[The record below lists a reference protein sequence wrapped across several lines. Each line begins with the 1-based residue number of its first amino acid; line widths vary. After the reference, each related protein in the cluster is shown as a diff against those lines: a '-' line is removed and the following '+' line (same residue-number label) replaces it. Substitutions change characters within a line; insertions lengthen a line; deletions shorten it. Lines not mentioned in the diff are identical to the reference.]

1 MEALVLRTRVI
12 PSKRVR
18 EEFSL
23 VYELRGAQKAVD
35 YLAKHYK
42 VRRMKI
48 VVDGRRVGRKYLAIY
63 EDNVSYFKK
72 RSLKKK
78 IVLHEF
84 YHHLAYNEVVSSKG
98 EERKADKYARKM
110 CVLHF

>member
-1 MEALVLRTRVI
+1 MRTRVV

-23 VYELRGAQKAVD
+23 VYELLGAQKAVD
-35 YLAKHYK
+35 FLAKHYG

-48 VVDGRRVGRKYLAIY
+48 VLDGRKVGGKYLAVY
-63 EDNVSYFKK
+63 QDNISYFKK
-72 RSLKKK
+72 RSIKKK

-84 YHHLAYNEVVSSKG
+84 YHHLAHNNIVSSKG
-98 EERKADKYARKM
+98 EEQKAKKYARKM
-110 CVLHF
+110 IKI

>member
-1 MEALVLRTRVI
+1 MRTRVI

-23 VYELRGAQKAVD
+23 VYELLGAQKAVD
-35 YLAKHYK
+35 FLAKYYR

-48 VVDGRRVGRKYLAIY
+48 VVDGRKVGRKYLAVY

-72 RSLKKK
+72 RGLKKR

-84 YHHLAYNEVVSSKG
+84 YHHLAHNNIVSSKG
-98 EERKADKYARKM
+98 EEQKAREYARKM
-110 CVLHF
+110 IKI

>member
-1 MEALVLRTRVI
+1 MRTRVI

-23 VYELRGAQKAVD
+23 VYELMGAQKAVD
-35 YLAKHYK
+35 FLAKYYK

-63 EDNVSYFKK
+63 DDNISYFKK

-78 IVLHEF
+78 TVLHEF
-84 YHHLAYNEVVSSKG
+84 YHHLAYNNIVSSEG
-98 EERKADKYARKM
+98 EEQKAEKYARKM
-110 CVLHF
+110 IKI

>member
-1 MEALVLRTRVI
+1 MEALVLRARVI

-23 VYELRGAQKAVD
+23 VYELLGAQKAVD
-35 YLAKHYK
+35 FLAKYYR

-48 VVDGRRVGRKYLAIY
+48 VVDGRRVGRKYLAVY
-63 EDNVSYFKK
+63 CDNIAYFKRHSLRK
-72 RSLKKK
+72 R

-84 YHHLAYNEVVSSKG
+84 YHHLVFNEVVSSDG
-98 EERKADKYARKM
+98 EERKAREYARKM
-110 CVLHF
+110 IKI